1 MELPIR
7 VKQLISEYSKPLTR
21 PDWKKGS
28 ACNSAFKNDNVMIY
42 LHNRTICLSLYK
54 VYIKNINTDHI
65 DFDYKELK
73 KNKSFSEDIEQYG
86 EMVFKLYSI
95 LFDDNPT
102 YNNFYFFLKYD
113 TIKKLRNTTT
123 FKYTNILNEYNEV
136 VDVKIEI

>member
-1 MELPIR
+1 
-7 VKQLISEYSKPLTR
+7 
-21 PDWKKGS
+21 
-28 ACNSAFKNDNVMIY
+28 
-42 LHNRTICLSLYK
+42 

-73 KNKSFSEDIEQYG
+73 KNKSFSEEIEQYG

-113 TIKKLRNTTT
+113 TIKKLRNTTI
-123 FKYTNILNEYNEV
+123 FKYTNILNEHN
-136 VDVKIEI
+136 